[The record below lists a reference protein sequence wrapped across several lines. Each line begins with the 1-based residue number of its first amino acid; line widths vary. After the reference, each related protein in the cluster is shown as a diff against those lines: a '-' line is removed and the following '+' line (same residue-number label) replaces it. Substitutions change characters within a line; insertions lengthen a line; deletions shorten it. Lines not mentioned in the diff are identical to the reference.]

1 MRLSFLPL
9 ARRIA
14 KKAVLVAGREGG
26 ARELGEN
33 PLGQLTIRAD
43 KDLEELVAG
52 ELRRAKIPC
61 MLVTEEAGLIEI
73 SREPEWKFVLDPLD
87 GSENYK
93 RGIPIYCMG
102 LCCAP
107 AKGRFRDV
115 AESYVFDLAR
125 GDEFYS
131 RKGAGVYRN
140 GKRARPGRAERMSE
154 AIVSLDFNMEWTR
167 GKISPAAKLAL
178 LGCADHRRFGPDLL
192 DMCYTAC
199 GGVDAFVDARASL
212 SAIHASGVALLRED
226 CVLTNEKG
234 EPPDFAL
241 EVDARTGVVAAG
253 TKKLHSELLAAL
265 RK

>member
-14 KKAVLVAGREGG
+14 KKAVLVAEREGG

-43 KDLEELVAG
+43 RDLEELVAG

-61 MLVTEEAGLIEI
+61 ILVTEEAGLIEI

-93 RGIPIYCMG
+93 RGVPIYCLG
-102 LCCAP
+102 LCYAP
-107 AKGRFRDV
+107 ITGRFPDIL
-115 AESYVFDLAR
+115 ESYIIELNT
-125 GDEFYS
+125 GDEFYA
-131 RKGAGVYRN
+131 RKGGGAYRN
-140 GKRARPGRAERMSE
+140 GKRARPSRASDMRG
-154 AIVSLDFNMEWTR
+154 AIISIDLHNEIMHNE
-167 GKISPAAKLAL
+167 ISPRATLAL
-178 LGCADHRRFGPDLL
+178 LECTDHRRFGPDLL

-199 GGVDAFVDARASL
+199 GGVDGFVHGCRTL
-212 SAIHASGVALLRED
+212 SAVHASGVALMDED
-226 CVLTNEKG
+226 CTVTETDGK
-234 EPPDFAL
+234 PIAAKL
-241 EVDARTGVVAAG
+241 EVDEPMGVVAAG
-253 TKKLHSELLAAL
+253 TKKLHAQLLAAL